1 MDIDLLSRMV
11 GELILE
17 HDQVGLPG
25 VGTFVAEMVPATF
38 SDKGYTIH
46 PPYRRL
52 SFYPSRL
59 EDSLLIKFYAESN
72 QLSREAA
79 AAYITQYLAELKG
92 VLEERKT
99 IVLPGLGRLRAT
111 RENTLFFVPDEN
123 LDIYPA
129 AVGLEPV
136 SLKSL
141 AEEEQEPVVIDVP
154 APVVE
159 PEPEPEPEP
168 KPEPIPEPEPE
179 PEPEPVLI
187 PVPEPEEI
195 ADQVGNDEI
204 AAGAD
209 EETVGNDEET
219 VSTNEET
226 VSNDEETVGAE
237 EATASTEEESV
248 GNEEETAG
256 AEEEKVEEAQPEE
269 PRTRR
274 ATYPAAWIHDDWKE
288 PVRKGL
294 PGIVVFLL
302 VLIGLAILGL
312 VAFVVLAR
320 VAPDFIDTLL
330 YTPDEL
336 RIINY

>member
-72 QLSREAA
+72 QITREAS

-111 RENTLFFVPDEN
+111 RENTLFFVPDEG

-129 AVGLEPV
+129 GVGLEPV

-141 AEEEQEPVVIDVP
+141 AAEEQEPVVIDVP
-154 APVVE
+154 VPGPETAVE
-159 PEPEPEPEP
+159 PA
-168 KPEPIPEPEPE
+168 K
-179 PEPEPVLI
+179 
-187 PVPEPEEI
+187 EEI
-195 ADQVGNDEI
+195 SEQVEEIPDQVGNDGGQ
-204 AAGAD
+204 ASTD
-209 EETVGNDEET
+209 EERQSEE
-219 VSTNEET
+219 V
-226 VSNDEETVGAE
+226 AE
-237 EATASTEEESV
+237 K
-248 GNEEETAG
+248 
-256 AEEEKVEEAQPEE
+256 KV
-269 PRTRR
+269 PRVV
-274 ATYPAAWIHDDWKE
+274 TYPAAWIHEDWKE
-288 PVRKGL
+288 PERKGL
-294 PGIVVFLL
+294 PVWSI
-302 VLIGLAILGL
+302 VLIVLAGVAILSL
-312 VAFVVLAR
+312 VAFMILAR
-320 VAPDFIDTLL
+320 IAPDFIDTLL

>member
-11 GELILE
+11 AELIVD

-72 QLSREAA
+72 QITREAA

-129 AVGLEPV
+129 GVGLEPL

-141 AEEEQEPVVIDVP
+141 VEDEQDPVVIDVP
-154 APVVE
+154 PPTLE
-159 PEPEPEPEP
+159 PEPEPEPE
-168 KPEPIPEPEPE
+168 ILPEPEAEAEPEAETE
-179 PEPEPVLI
+179 PEPQ
-187 PVPEPEEI
+187 PEVEAEAETEE
-195 ADQVGNDEI
+195 
-204 AAGAD
+204 
-209 EETVGNDEET
+209 
-219 VSTNEET
+219 
-226 VSNDEETVGAE
+226 
-237 EATASTEEESV
+237 TEEEET
-248 GNEEETAG
+248 EEDAT
-256 AEEEKVEEAQPEE
+256 EEIL
-269 PRTRR
+269 RTPPV
-274 ATYPAAWIHDDWKE
+274 TYPAAWIHEDWKE
-288 PVRKGL
+288 PERKGL
-294 PGIVVFLL
+294 PAWLIVLIVLAGLAVLSLVVFM
-302 VLIGLAILGL
+302 
-312 VAFVVLAR
+312 VLAR

>member
-1 MDIDLLSRMV
+1 MAFQRKMIIFVSHTRMDIDLLSRMV
-11 GELILE
+11 AELIVN

-72 QLSREAA
+72 QITREAS

-111 RENTLFFVPDEN
+111 RENTLFFVPDED

-129 AVGLEPV
+129 GVGLEPV
-136 SLKSL
+136 SLKSR
-141 AEEEQEPVVIDVP
+141 AEDEQEPVVIDVP
-154 APVVE
+154 P
-159 PEPEPEPEP
+159 PTT
-168 KPEPIPEPEPE
+168 EPE
-179 PEPEPVLI
+179 PEPEPVSE
-187 PVPEPEEI
+187 PEPMPEPEPAPVAEPE
-195 ADQVGNDEI
+195 AESEQPAEP
-204 AAGAD
+204 AP
-209 EETVGNDEET
+209 
-219 VSTNEET
+219 
-226 VSNDEETVGAE
+226 E
-237 EATASTEEESV
+237 EAAE
-248 GNEEETAG
+248 AG
-256 AEEEKVEEAQPEE
+256 
-269 PRTRR
+269 PRTRPS
-274 ATYPAAWIHDDWKE
+274 TYPAAWIHDDWKE
-288 PVRKGL
+288 PERKGL
-294 PGIVVFLL
+294 PAWVI
-302 VLIGLAILGL
+302 VLIVLAGLTVLSL
-312 VAFVVLAR
+312 VAFMVLAR

>member
-11 GELILE
+11 AELIVD

-72 QLSREAA
+72 QITREAA

-129 AVGLEPV
+129 GVGLEPL

-141 AEEEQEPVVIDVP
+141 VEDEQDPVVIDVP
-154 APVVE
+154 PPTLE
-159 PEPEPEPEP
+159 PEPEILPEPEAEAE
-168 KPEPIPEPEPE
+168 PEAETEPEPQ
-179 PEPEPVLI
+179 PEVEA
-187 PVPEPEEI
+187 EAETEE
-195 ADQVGNDEI
+195 
-204 AAGAD
+204 
-209 EETVGNDEET
+209 
-219 VSTNEET
+219 
-226 VSNDEETVGAE
+226 
-237 EATASTEEESV
+237 TEEEETE
-248 GNEEETAG
+248 EEET
-256 AEEEKVEEAQPEE
+256 EEDATEEIL
-269 PRTRR
+269 RTPPV
-274 ATYPAAWIHDDWKE
+274 TYPAAWIHEDWKE
-288 PVRKGL
+288 PERKGL
-294 PGIVVFLL
+294 PAWLIVLIVLAGLAVLSLVVFM
-302 VLIGLAILGL
+302 
-312 VAFVVLAR
+312 VLAR

>member
-11 GELILE
+11 AELIVD

-72 QLSREAA
+72 QITREAA

-129 AVGLEPV
+129 GVGLEPL

-141 AEEEQEPVVIDVP
+141 VEDEQDPVVIDVP
-154 APVVE
+154 PPTLE
-159 PEPEPEPEP
+159 PEPEILPEPEAEAE
-168 KPEPIPEPEPE
+168 PEAETEPEPQ
-179 PEPEPVLI
+179 PEVEA
-187 PVPEPEEI
+187 EAETEE
-195 ADQVGNDEI
+195 
-204 AAGAD
+204 
-209 EETVGNDEET
+209 
-219 VSTNEET
+219 
-226 VSNDEETVGAE
+226 
-237 EATASTEEESV
+237 TEEEET
-248 GNEEETAG
+248 EEDAT
-256 AEEEKVEEAQPEE
+256 EEIL
-269 PRTRR
+269 RTPPV
-274 ATYPAAWIHDDWKE
+274 TYPAAWIHEDWKE
-288 PVRKGL
+288 PERKGL
-294 PGIVVFLL
+294 PAWLIVLIVLAGLAVLSLVVFM
-302 VLIGLAILGL
+302 
-312 VAFVVLAR
+312 VLAR

>member
-59 EDSLLIKFYAESN
+59 EDSLLIKFYAEAN
-72 QLSREAA
+72 QITREAS
-79 AAYITQYLAELKG
+79 AAYITQYLAELKS

-111 RENTLFFVPDEN
+111 RENTLFFVPDEG

-129 AVGLEPV
+129 GVGLEPV

-141 AEEEQEPVVIDVP
+141 EPEEQEPVVIDVP
-154 APVVE
+154 LPGAEKVEAPAEVE
-159 PEPEPEPEP
+159 
-168 KPEPIPEPEPE
+168 
-179 PEPEPVLI
+179 
-187 PVPEPEEI
+187 VPEQVEEVSEQAEAVSEEI
-195 ADQVGNDEI
+195 PDQVGNDE
-204 AAGAD
+204 
-209 EETVGNDEET
+209 EEVGNDEE
-219 VSTNEET
+219 
-226 VSNDEETVGAE
+226 
-237 EATASTEEESV
+237 
-248 GNEEETAG
+248 
-256 AEEEKVEEAQPEE
+256 E
-269 PRTRR
+269 PKSRP

-288 PVRKGL
+288 PERKGL
-294 PGIVVFLL
+294 PVWIILLIILISVAIV
-302 VLIGLAILGL
+302 AL
-312 VAFVVLAR
+312 VAFMVLAR

>member
-1 MDIDLLSRMV
+1 MNAQIILTIFCFRTTSLANGVYFKEKLIIFVHLTRMDIDLLSRMV

-72 QLSREAA
+72 QITREAA

-111 RENTLFFVPDEN
+111 RENTLFFVPDEDLN
-123 LDIYPA
+123 IYPA
-129 AVGLEPV
+129 GVGLEPV

-141 AEEEQEPVVIDVP
+141 AEGEEQEPVVIDVP

-159 PEPEPEPEP
+159 PEPEPEPA
-168 KPEPIPEPEPE
+168 PE
-179 PEPEPVLI
+179 PEPEPV
-187 PVPEPEEI
+187 PETETESEPEPKTIPDELVQEI
-195 ADQVGNDEI
+195 ADQVK
-204 AAGAD
+204 D
-209 EETVGNDEET
+209 EELPKEQV
-219 VSTNEET
+219 
-226 VSNDEETVGAE
+226 
-237 EATASTEEESV
+237 EEE
-248 GNEEETAG
+248 ER
-256 AEEEKVEEAQPEE
+256 
-269 PRTRR
+269 RTPP

>member
-59 EDSLLIKFYAESN
+59 EDSLLIKFYAEAN
-72 QLSREAA
+72 QITREAS
-79 AAYITQYLAELKG
+79 AAYITQYLAELKS

-111 RENTLFFVPDEN
+111 RENTLFFVPDEG

-129 AVGLEPV
+129 GVGLEPV

-141 AEEEQEPVVIDVP
+141 AAGEQEPVVIDVP
-154 APVVE
+154 VPGPETAVE
-159 PEPEPEPEP
+159 PE
-168 KPEPIPEPEPE
+168 K
-179 PEPEPVLI
+179 
-187 PVPEPEEI
+187 EEI
-195 ADQVGNDEI
+195 SEQVQEISEQVEEIPDQVGNDEK
-204 AAGAD
+204 
-209 EETVGNDEET
+209 
-219 VSTNEET
+219 
-226 VSNDEETVGAE
+226 
-237 EATASTEEESV
+237 
-248 GNEEETAG
+248 
-256 AEEEKVEEAQPEE
+256 EEEKKE
-269 PRTRR
+269 PRVI
-274 ATYPAAWIHDDWKE
+274 TYPAAWIHEDWKE
-288 PVRKGL
+288 PERKGL
-294 PGIVVFLL
+294 PVWSI
-302 VLIGLAILGL
+302 VLIVLAGVTILSL
-312 VAFVVLAR
+312 VAFMILAR

>member
-1 MDIDLLSRMV
+1 MLFKKECLSLYVSMDIDLLSKMV
-11 GELILE
+11 AELIVN

-72 QLSREAA
+72 QITREAA

-111 RENTLFFVPDEN
+111 RENTLFFVPDEG

-129 AVGLEPV
+129 GVGLEPV

-141 AEEEQEPVVIDVP
+141 AEDAQEPVVIDVP
-154 APVVE
+154 PPTLE
-159 PEPEPEPEP
+159 PEPQPEPLPEPEP
-168 KPEPIPEPEPE
+168 
-179 PEPEPVLI
+179 
-187 PVPEPEEI
+187 
-195 ADQVGNDEI
+195 
-204 AAGAD
+204 AAQEAA
-209 EETVGNDEET
+209 ETP
-219 VSTNEET
+219 
-226 VSNDEETVGAE
+226 AE
-237 EATASTEEESV
+237 EAPAEQEEE
-248 GNEEETAG
+248 
-256 AEEEKVEEAQPEE
+256 
-269 PRTRR
+269 RR
-274 ATYPAAWIHDDWKE
+274 SRPSTYPAAWIHDDWKE
-288 PVRKGL
+288 PERKGL
-294 PGIVVFLL
+294 PAWLI
-302 VLIGLAILGL
+302 VLIVLAGLVILSL
-312 VAFVVLAR
+312 VAFMVLAR
-320 VAPDFIDTLL
+320 VAPDFIDNLL